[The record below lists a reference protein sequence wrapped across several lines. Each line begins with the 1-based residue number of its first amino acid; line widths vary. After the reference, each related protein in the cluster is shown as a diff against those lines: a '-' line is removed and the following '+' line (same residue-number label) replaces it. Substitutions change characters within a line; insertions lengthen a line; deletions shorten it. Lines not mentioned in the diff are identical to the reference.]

1 MKKKKLLV
9 PSLSTIALATA
20 LFSVNAQADEIVAT
34 DVAST
39 DVTLAVETASSE
51 ASPLSVDI
59 VSVSE
64 SASSEVNPASTAT
77 SESTEVATSE
87 LNQATASSLIAVSET
102 SETIAADSSSDEMVI
117 LHTNDMHGRIE
128 EAKGIIGV
136 AKEATIVAEE
146 RAKDQ
151 TTIVVDAGDA
161 FQGLPITNSSKGED
175 VAKIMNEI
183 GYDAMTLGNHE
194 FDFGLDQLKK
204 LDELLTFPLISSNV
218 YVNGAR
224 LFEASTVIDK
234 NKEIVGDE
242 VVVIGVTTPET
253 ATKTHPK
260 NVEGVTFTDP
270 ISEVETVIAEI
281 EARAKAT
288 GANYKCYIILAHL
301 GIDTTTPVEW
311 QGRTLAEALS
321 KNSLLSDKQVVVID
335 GHSHTLESATYG
347 NVTYNQTGS
356 YLNNLGKITLNSD
369 RVLAGVI
376 SASETAD
383 VTANE
388 KVAALVADAKARL
401 EAENAVVI
409 VENNSVELN
418 GERTNVRVRETNLGN
433 AVADAL
439 WTYGQTGFAHKT
451 NLAVTNGGGLRETIK
466 KDAPITR
473 GDIVAVLPF
482 GNSISQITVTGQQ
495 IKEMFVK
502 SLGSILQVNA
512 DGGSVLDE
520 NGRPLLEASGGFLQ
534 VSGAKVYYDTA
545 LDSESRIL
553 AIQIYDHDT
562 ESYLDLDLDK
572 TYYLATNDFLTAGGD
587 GYTML
592 GGPREEG
599 PSMDTIFADYLATAD
614 LSQYQV
620 VNPNSRTISVDSQL
634 DTDQDGF
641 ADYFEVIAG
650 TSHTDQNDYPG
661 KVTDTTNTS
670 QTDPIQTVT
679 QKDSTSSGGTY
690 TKSSSHGTARP
701 YVQQTLNYS
710 TNAAQASVK
719 TLAVPVTYVTSPKEN
734 QLPLTNSKESALAI
748 LLGVSLTTYGL
759 YAIRKKSV

>member
-9 PSLSTIALATA
+9 PSLSTIALTAA
-20 LFSVNAQADEIVAT
+20 LFSVNTQADEAVAT

-77 SESTEVATSE
+77 SESTEVATNE
-87 LNQATASSLIAVSET
+87 LNQATASSLTAVSAT
-102 SETIAADSSSDEMVI
+102 SEIIAADSSSDEMVI

-146 RAKDQ
+146 CAKDQ

-288 GANYKCYIILAHL
+288 GANYKRYIILAHL

-311 QGRTLAEALS
+311 QGKTLAEALS

-383 VTANE
+383 VTTNE

-545 LDSESRIL
+545 LDPESRIL
-553 AIQIYDHDT
+553 AIQIYDHAT
-562 ESYLDLDLDK
+562 ASYLDLDLDK
-572 TYYLATNDFLTAGGD
+572 TYYLATNDFLAAGGD

-599 PSMDTIFADYLATAD
+599 PSMDTVFADYLATAD

-641 ADYFEVIAG
+641 ADYLEVIAG
-650 TSHTDQNDYPG
+650 TNHTDQNDYPG

-670 QTDPIQTVT
+670 KTDPIQTET
-679 QKDSTSSGGTY
+679 QKDSASSGTTY

-710 TNAAQASVK
+710 TNAAQTSVK

>member
-87 LNQATASSLIAVSET
+87 LTQATASSLTAVSET
-102 SETIAADSSSDEMVI
+102 SETIASDSSSDEMVI

-128 EAKGIIGV
+128 EAKGVIGV

-146 RAKDQ
+146 CAKDQ

-288 GANYKCYIILAHL
+288 GANYKRYIILAHL

-311 QGRTLAEALS
+311 QGKTLAEALS

-545 LDSESRIL
+545 LDPESRIL

-562 ESYLDLDLDK
+562 ASYLDLDLDK
-572 TYYLATNDFLTAGGD
+572 TYYLATNDFLAAGGD

-599 PSMDTIFADYLATAD
+599 PSMDTIFADYLAAAD

-641 ADYFEVIAG
+641 VDYLEVIAG
-650 TSHTDQNDYPG
+650 TNHTDQNDYPG
-661 KVTDTTNTS
+661 KVTDTTNNS

-679 QKDSTSSGGTY
+679 QKDSTSSGVTY

-710 TNAAQASVK
+710 TNATQTSVK